1 MANKWGGA
9 RHRHARSHGARGSH
23 INYKLHHRKLSQSTA
38 EANTIDEHETSVKY
52 EGIYNIK
59 VTYSHETTKV

>member
-9 RHRHARSHGARGSH
+9 RHRHARSDGARGSH
-23 INYKLHHRKLSQSTA
+23 INYKLHHRKLSQRTA

-52 EGIYNIK
+52 ERNLQYKSDIF
-59 VTYSHETTKV
+59 T